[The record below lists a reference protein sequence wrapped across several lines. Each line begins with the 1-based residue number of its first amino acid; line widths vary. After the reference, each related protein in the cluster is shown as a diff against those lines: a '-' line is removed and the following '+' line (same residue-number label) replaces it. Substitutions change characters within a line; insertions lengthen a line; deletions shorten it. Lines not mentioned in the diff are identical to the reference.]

1 MLVSDFCQ
9 EELTSDF
16 YTITGIKLKDTQGKE
31 EKKKASTISSTAA
44 KYGSYRRAKETMPN
58 VRRRIPRQL
67 TPLETDLKQVNLI
80 KIDDLKRDSE
90 KTFS

>member
-16 YTITGIKLKDTQGKE
+16 YTITGIKLKDTQGK

-67 TPLETDLKQVNLI
+67 TPLETDSKQVNLI
-80 KIDDLKRDSE
+80 NIDHLK
-90 KTFS
+90 